1 MLQGHFSSHC
11 LSSPAAEGHPLN
23 ITIYLLISLSP
34 YVSEHRGN
42 SFRTTE
48 AHLWK
53 QSKAN
58 SSFSSLHTTKW
69 WLRARLRGCIS
80 SGNWEGCIT
89 YGYSQRVSDKC
100 CSVKANL
107 PCKTC
112 QGLSILILIFFF
124 FFFFVLHFSFGSL
137 RQLIFVHPTA
147 ENQKQGDCNWVWRF
161 HGTQAFTCI
170 YTSLKSDSVL
180 PVAYWFVVM
189 CYSVTY
195 FDAVILPICF
205 PYATPGRAIYKS
217 FYQHKLYTLLESTN
231 S

>member
-124 FFFFVLHFSFGSL
+124 FFFFRSSFF
-137 RQLIFVHPTA
+137 I
-147 ENQKQGDCNWVWRF
+147 
-161 HGTQAFTCI
+161 
-170 YTSLKSDSVL
+170 
-180 PVAYWFVVM
+180 WFIETINL
-189 CYSVTY
+189 CSSHCRKPKT
-195 FDAVILPICF
+195 
-205 PYATPGRAIYKS
+205 G
-217 FYQHKLYTLLESTN
+217 
-231 S
+231 